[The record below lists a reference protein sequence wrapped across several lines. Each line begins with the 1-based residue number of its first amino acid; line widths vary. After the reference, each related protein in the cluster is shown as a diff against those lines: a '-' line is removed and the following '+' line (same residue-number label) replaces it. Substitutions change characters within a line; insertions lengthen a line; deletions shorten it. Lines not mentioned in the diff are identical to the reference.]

1 MNCKKCNSFID
12 PGSYFCGEC
21 GTVILEN
28 VVEGMKRKD
37 EVASRIFIEN
47 TQQKLYYTAL
57 SIIKDASL
65 AEDIVQETYL
75 TAFNSFDSLMDDT
88 KILSW
93 IMRITVNKCKNYLSS
108 KQNNMFSDFSSLEN
122 VDDIKFEDTIEDERM
137 EFVPDKRFNLEQIKE
152 GVNAIL
158 NELPENQRLAIFLY
172 YLDEFKVKE
181 ISEIMNVPEGT
192 VKSLLNYGRK
202 TIKNKIEELR
212 KNNKSFYS
220 VAPMPFLSWFLEEQ
234 AKAIQVP
241 TSMEQSIIKS
251 LALSGASKAAATTS
265 AASSASVKA
274 AVSMG
279 ARTISAKMIVGI
291 TAGVVGIGGATG
303 YTLSQT
309 VFKSEPAQNTQGQS
323 VEISTQTPSEESS
336 YKVVDSAIGN
346 FDFAPISLDSFGFR
360 IQLDETDFDNTVY
373 KDGEY
378 YIASVDGR
386 FGLLDNNNQWIVEP
400 TYEFLYCNS
409 MDKEFRAT
417 PYFPGQVDGSD
428 NVPQDQYGIYHGLYA
443 GVGGPQSI
451 YIEEIDGELVVY
463 CNTYDYEVGKMVRS
477 PYKGEKYFYYDS
489 GNMAWGTY
497 EDQWYLINGEG
508 ALYGPYDLN
517 EIPCFEAYLFQGGAN
532 LNLNASFALHSMFY
546 CRENE
551 KYRIYNLDASKKVD
565 VLFDE
570 VEPLSRTWMKA
581 KYDDEIIYIDNNL
594 NQYICEDA
602 QELSEPLNDKSYAK
616 IDNEW
621 KYIEINQAKG
631 E

>member
-21 GTVILEN
+21 GTMILEN
-28 VVEGMKRKD
+28 VVEGMKKKD
-37 EVASRIFIEN
+37 EGASRIFIEN
-47 TQQKLYYTAL
+47 TQQKLCYTAS

-75 TAFNSFDSLMDDT
+75 TAFNSLDSLMDDT

-137 EFVPDKRFNLEQIKE
+137 EFVPDKRFNYEQIKE

-181 ISEIMNVPEGT
+181 ISEIMDVPEGT

-202 TIKNKIEELR
+202 AIKNKIEELR

-220 VAPMPFLSWFLEEQ
+220 VVPMPFLSWFLEEQ

-241 TSMEQSIIKS
+241 ASMEQSIIKS
-251 LALSGASKAAATTS
+251 LTLSGASKAATTTS

-291 TAGVVGIGGATG
+291 TAGVVGIGAVSG
-303 YTLSQT
+303 YAINRVYFDQKTEEASET
-309 VFKSEPAQNTQGQS
+309 VVTETSYSVLEDAVSE
-323 VEISTQTPSEESS
+323 
-336 YKVVDSAIGN
+336 
-346 FDFAPISLDSFGFR
+346 FDFAPIALNGDAFVIDSQNLTYDS
-360 IQLDETDFDNTVY
+360 IDDTAYTD
-373 KDGEY
+373 DGTY
-378 YIASVDGR
+378 YVTSVNGK
-386 FGLLDNNNQWIVEP
+386 FGLLNNDNEWIVTPEYSYV
-400 TYEFLYCNS
+400 TYYWMAHEY
-409 MDKEFRAT
+409 RASNDL
-417 PYFPGQVDGSD
+417 PESCRYMGEGQK
-428 NVPQDQYGIYHGLYA
+428 DQYGIYHSLSAKA
-443 GVGGPQSI
+443 GGYNNI
-451 YIEEIDGELVVY
+451 TLFEEDGELKPY
-463 CNTYDYEVGKMVRS
+463 MVNWDPMS
-477 PYKGEKYFYYDS
+477 TEMAKEPYKSKKMFLSYQGMTWAEYD
-489 GNMAWGTY
+489 GK
-497 EDQWYLINGEG
+497 WYLIDPNGK
-508 ALYGPYDLN
+508 LYGPYKYN
-517 EIPCFEAYLFQGGAN
+517 EIPCYEAYVLTQEANGGGNLYYNYVSLF
-532 LNLNASFALHSMFY
+532 HSIFY
-546 CRENE
+546 ESE
-551 KYRIYNLDASKKVD
+551 DDKYRVYNEDASKASKR
-565 VLFDE
+565 LYDE
-570 VEPLSRTWMKA
+570 VQPASRFWIKA
-581 KYDDEIIYIDNNL
+581 KYEDKTIFIDQKL
-594 NQYICEDA
+594 NEYVLKNIENV
-602 QELSEPLNDKSYAK
+602 SEPLQDKSYAK

-621 KYIEINQAKG
+621 KYIEINQEKG